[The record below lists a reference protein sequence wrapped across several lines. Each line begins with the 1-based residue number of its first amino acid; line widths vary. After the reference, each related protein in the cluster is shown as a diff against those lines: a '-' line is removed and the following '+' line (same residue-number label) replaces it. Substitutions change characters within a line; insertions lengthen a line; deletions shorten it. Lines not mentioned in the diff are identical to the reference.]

1 MKGFQKISL
10 FVSLSLIIFI
20 LLFHVNFSR
29 AEDTASINPNLGL
42 DFVILLEGQSAT
54 IGTSQEIPFD
64 MHMVGVIS
72 IGNSSLSAEIQNLP
86 GDASG
91 FACLGLVSTG
101 AKAICDFA
109 FGLIPNNGISV
120 STGIDD
126 NISYGLVTS
135 TLLLFSEASPETPVK
150 YKYKLKIGQ

>member
-1 MKGFQKISL
+1 MKGFQKTSL
-10 FVSLSLIIFI
+10 FVSLSLIITFT
-20 LLFHVNFSR
+20 LLLYVNSAR

-54 IGTSQEIPFD
+54 IGTSQEVPFD
-64 MHMVGVIS
+64 LHTVGVIS
-72 IGNSSLSAEIQNLP
+72 IGNSTLSAEIQSLP
-86 GDASG
+86 SDTSG
-91 FACLGLVSTG
+91 LACLGLVSTG
-101 AKAICDFA
+101 AKAMGDFA

-126 NISYGLVTS
+126 AISYGLVTS

-150 YKYKLKIGQ
+150 YGLKIGQ